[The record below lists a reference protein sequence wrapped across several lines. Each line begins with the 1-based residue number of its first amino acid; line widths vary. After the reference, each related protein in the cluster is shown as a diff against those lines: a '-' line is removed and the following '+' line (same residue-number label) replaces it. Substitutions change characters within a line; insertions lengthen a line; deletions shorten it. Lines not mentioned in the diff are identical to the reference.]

1 DTFTTTISYL
11 SRHLSPVVTE
21 QPIRG
26 KLCLLQCISYFPILV
41 NRFSNNVVKPL
52 VREMDEKSQMHQSV
66 ITGVFE
72 NGFMGVEVPEAYGG
86 TGSSFFDSILII
98 EELAKVDPSV
108 SVFVDVQNTLVIPL
122 ILQLGTEDQKKKY
135 LPKSC
140 TEWVGA
146 FCLSEAESG
155 SDAFA
160 MKTVAKEDGDD
171 FLITGTKL
179 WITNAGHASFF
190 LVFANADSSK
200 GYKGITCFL
209 IDRNEKGVSVEKKED
224 KLGIRAS
231 STCPVNFEN
240 VRVPKSAILGEYGK
254 GYKYAIECLNGGR
267 IGIGAQMV
275 GLAQGCFDNAVLYLQ
290 ERKQFGSRIIDF
302 QGIQHQVSQV
312 AVEIEA
318 ARLLVYNAAR
328 MKDSDI
334 HFVKEGAMAK
344 LYSSQVR
351 RFSSKKQSPWLVV
364 RFFVR
369 SGSNHVLLNTSF
381 TCF

>member
-1 DTFTTTISYL
+1 
-11 SRHLSPVVTE
+11 
-21 QPIRG
+21 
-26 KLCLLQCISYFPILV
+26 
-41 NRFSNNVVKPL
+41 
-52 VREMDEKSQMHQSV
+52 MDEKSQMHQSV

-140 TEWVGA
+140 TEWVGS
-146 FCLSEAESG
+146 FCLSEADSG

-160 MKTVAKEDGDD
+160 MKTVAKGDGDD

-209 IDRNEKGVSVEKKED
+209 IDRNEKGVSIEKKED

-254 GYKYAIECLNGGR
+254 GYKYAIECLNAGR

-275 GLAQGCFDNAVLYLQ
+275 GLAQGCFDNAALYLQ

-334 HFVKEGAMAK
+334 HFVKEAAMAK
-344 LYSSQVR
+344 LYSSQFLPTINNSTVCIL
-351 RFSSKKQSPWLVV
+351 SLMS
-364 RFFVR
+364 
-369 SGSNHVLLNTSF
+369 
-381 TCF
+381 